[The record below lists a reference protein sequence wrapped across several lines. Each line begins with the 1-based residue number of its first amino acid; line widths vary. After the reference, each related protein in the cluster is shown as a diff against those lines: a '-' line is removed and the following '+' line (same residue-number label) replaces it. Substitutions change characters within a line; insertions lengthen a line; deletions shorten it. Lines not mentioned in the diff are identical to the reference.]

1 MNDEE
6 WDKVRKYSP
15 RGVLFSSGLIIIL
28 NQCWSV
34 NVKSN
39 MYLFREALP
48 TFNANPEGGAFI
60 MTSSTAVSLSIL
72 SLSRICS

>member
-1 MNDEE
+1 M
-6 WDKVRKYSP
+6 YL
-15 RGVLFSSGLIIIL
+15 GVLLAANDCL
-28 NQCWSV
+28 EQCWSV

-60 MTSSTAVSLSIL
+60 ITSSTAVSQNTS
-72 SLSRICS
+72 SLS